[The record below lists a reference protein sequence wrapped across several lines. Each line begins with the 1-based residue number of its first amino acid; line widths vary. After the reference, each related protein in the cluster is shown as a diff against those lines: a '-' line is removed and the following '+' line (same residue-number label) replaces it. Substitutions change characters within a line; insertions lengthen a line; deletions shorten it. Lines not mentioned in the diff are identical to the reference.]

1 MAQSKKDEVNNLALA
16 DTHSYCIGPVKR
28 ESQHTKSTDEYY
40 LDSVS

>member
-1 MAQSKKDEVNNLALA
+1 MAQSKKDEVA

-28 ESQHTKSTDEYY
+28 ESQHTKSNDEYY